1 MSYVSLLKNIPEFL
15 SQPTGIAAI
24 ASLGIHSAIAFVL
37 PMVPMDSKA
46 KQEPSSKSSVG
57 LVELSQAEKS
67 RLPQPGAPQLS
78 LQPLQPPT
86 PVLPQVPPMN
96 LANQSIPPLPPIP
109 ASPSSTD
116 LILPPLPKT
125 NNVGIASLPKSQS
138 LPILSKRDLQPAP
151 SLSTKVRPFTP
162 YVEKVKLGE
171 PKPLESSRIP
181 YNVPPVQAA
190 NIPQEQELVNTYA
203 PVSSGQMPVASSA
216 EGVAQQTTEAGTQT
230 TEAGGVAQNQ
240 QLVTPVVQPPQVGDN
255 SIALRGQN
263 LPQLPQGSNFQAPKL
278 PSLVPQS
285 PSLVTEQLAS
295 KPKTFV
301 ERFTEAKNQYP
312 NLETKQPV
320 AAIVNTKAAQE
331 GGNVQGDLVVNG
343 QGQVESINFEN
354 NSVPSDLKTEVR
366 EYFREYFQNN
376 PAQANGK
383 PKCYPFNISFKSNSS
398 NISKTPA
405 PESTLSRVNQTQSI
419 TKPQQSLILRLRS
432 GQANSQASKEPQ
444 KVNLTQGL
452 RPVEVNSQA
461 SKEPQKVNLTPGL
474 RPVEVNSQASKE
486 PEKVNLTP
494 RLRPVEVNSLPSPQK
509 VNLSQRS
516 VSSSVNQQVSQ
527 SNQTSSAP
535 QPDREQQTSR
545 QQVVIRQTT
554 SSSQNDKEQQT
565 SRQQVVVRQSTS
577 ESPTKEEQTSKAEV
591 SSNQPSASIET
602 SKKLLQQLRQIR
614 DKRQGS
620 NQEK

>member
-37 PMVPMDSKA
+37 PMVPMDSKP

-67 RLPQPGAPQLS
+67 RLPQPGTPQLS

-331 GGNVQGDLVVNG
+331 GNVQGDLVVNG

-383 PKCYPFNISFKSNSS
+383 PKFYPFNISFKSNSS

-461 SKEPQKVNLTPGL
+461 SKEP
-474 RPVEVNSQASKE
+474 
-486 PEKVNLTP
+486 EKVNLTP

-509 VNLSQRS
+509 VNLTQPSA
-516 VSSSVNQQVSQ
+516 SSSVNQQVSQ
-527 SNQTSSAP
+527 SNQTASAL

-545 QQVVIRQTT
+545 QQVVL
-554 SSSQNDKEQQT
+554 
-565 SRQQVVVRQSTS
+565 RQSTS
-577 ESPTKEEQTSKAEV
+577 ESPTKEEQTSQQEV
-591 SSNQPSASIET
+591 SSNQPSASVET

>member
-67 RLPQPGAPQLS
+67 RLPQPGTPQLS

-331 GGNVQGDLVVNG
+331 GNVQGDLVVNG

-383 PKCYPFNISFKSNSS
+383 PKFYPFNISFKSNSS

-432 GQANSQASKEPQ
+432 GQGNSQASKEPQ

-461 SKEPQKVNLTPGL
+461 SKEPEKVNLTQGS

-509 VNLSQRS
+509 VNLTQPSA
-516 VSSSVNQQVSQ
+516 SSSVNQQVSQ
-527 SNQTSSAP
+527 SNQTASAL
-535 QPDREQQTSR
+535 QPDR
-545 QQVVIRQTT
+545 
-554 SSSQNDKEQQT
+554 EQQT

-577 ESPTKEEQTSKAEV
+577 ESPTKEEQTSQQEV
-591 SSNQPSASIET
+591 SSNQPSASVET

>member
-37 PMVPMDSKA
+37 PMVPMDSKP

-67 RLPQPGAPQLS
+67 RLPQPGTPQLS

-125 NNVGIASLPKSQS
+125 NNVAIASLPKSQS

-151 SLSTKVRPFTP
+151 PLISTKVRPFTP

-181 YNVPPVQAA
+181 YNVPPIQAA
-190 NIPQEQELVNTYA
+190 NIPQEQELVNNYA
-203 PVSSGQMPVASSA
+203 PVSPEQMPVASSA
-216 EGVAQQTTEAGTQT
+216 EGVAQQTTEPA
-230 TEAGGVAQNQ
+230 GVAQNQ

-285 PSLVTEQLAS
+285 PSVTTEQLAS

-312 NLETKQPV
+312 NLESKQPV
-320 AAIVNTKAAQE
+320 AAIVNPKTGQE
-331 GGNVQGDLVVNG
+331 GNVQGDLVVNG
-343 QGQVESINFEN
+343 EGKVESINFEN
-354 NSVPSDLKTEVR
+354 NSVPSELKTEVR

-383 PKCYPFNISFKSNSS
+383 HKFYPFNISFKPNSS

-432 GQANSQASKEPQ
+432 GQGNSQASKEPQ

-461 SKEPQKVNLTPGL
+461 SKEPQKVNLSQSS

-486 PEKVNLTP
+486 PEKVNLT
-494 RLRPVEVNSLPSPQK
+494 RGLRPVEVNSLPSPQK
-509 VNLSQRS
+509 VNLTQPSA
-516 VSSSVNQQVSQ
+516 SSSVNQRLSQ
-527 SNQTSSAP
+527 SNQTASAP

-554 SSSQNDKEQQT
+554 SSSQSDKEQQT

-591 SSNQPSASIET
+591 SSNQPSASVET

>member
-37 PMVPMDSKA
+37 PMVPMDSKP

-116 LILPPLPKT
+116 LILPPHQKT

-331 GGNVQGDLVVNG
+331 GNVQGDLVVNG

-383 PKCYPFNISFKSNSS
+383 PKFYPFNISFKSNSS

-461 SKEPQKVNLTPGL
+461 SKEP
-474 RPVEVNSQASKE
+474 
-486 PEKVNLTP
+486 EKVNLTP

-535 QPDREQQTSR
+535 QADREQQTSR

-614 DKRQGS
+614 DQRQGS

>member
-37 PMVPMDSKA
+37 PMVPMDSKP
-46 KQEPSSKSSVG
+46 KQELSSKSSVG

-67 RLPQPGAPQLS
+67 SLPQPGTPQLS

-109 ASPSSTD
+109 PSPSSTD

-125 NNVGIASLPKSQS
+125 NNVAIASLPKSQS

-151 SLSTKVRPFTP
+151 PLISAKVRPFTP
-162 YVEKVKLGE
+162 YVEKVRLGE

-181 YNVPPVQAA
+181 YNVPPIQAA
-190 NIPQEQELVNTYA
+190 NIPQEQELVNNYA
-203 PVSSGQMPVASSA
+203 PVSPEQMPVASSA
-216 EGVAQQTTEAGTQT
+216 EGVAQQTTEPV
-230 TEAGGVAQNQ
+230 GVAQNQ

-285 PSLVTEQLAS
+285 PSVVTEQLAS

-331 GGNVQGDLVVNG
+331 GNVQGDLVVNG

-383 PKCYPFNISFKSNSS
+383 PKFYPFNISFKSNSS

-405 PESTLSRVNQTQSI
+405 PELSTLSRVNQTQSI

-432 GQANSQASKEPQ
+432 GEGNSQPSKEPQKVNLTQGSRPVEVNSQPSKEPQ

-452 RPVEVNSQA
+452 RPVEVNSQ
-461 SKEPQKVNLTPGL
+461 P
-474 RPVEVNSQASKE
+474 SKE
-486 PEKVNLTP
+486 PEKVNLSQ
-494 RLRPVEVNSLPSPQK
+494 RLRPVEINSLPSPQK
-509 VNLSQRS
+509 VNLTQPSA
-516 VSSSVNQQVSQ
+516 SSSVNQQVSQ
-527 SNQTSSAP
+527 SNQTASAL
-535 QPDREQQTSR
+535 QPDRKQQTSR

-554 SSSQNDKEQQT
+554 SSSQSDKEQQT

-591 SSNQPSASIET
+591 SSNQPSASVET

-614 DKRQGS
+614 DQRQGS

>member
-24 ASLGIHSAIAFVL
+24 ASLGIHSAIAFIL
-37 PMVPMDSKA
+37 PMVPMDSKP
-46 KQEPSSKSSVG
+46 KQELSSKSSVG

-67 RLPQPGAPQLS
+67 RLPQPGTPQS
-78 LQPLQPPT
+78 LQPPT

-109 ASPSSTD
+109 TSPSSTD

-125 NNVGIASLPKSQS
+125 NNVAIASLPKTQS

-151 SLSTKVRPFTP
+151 PLITTKVRPFTP
-162 YVEKVKLGE
+162 YVAKVKLGE

-203 PVSSGQMPVASSA
+203 RVSPEQMPVTSFNQ
-216 EGVAQQTTEAGTQT
+216 GVEQTTEPA
-230 TEAGGVAQNQ
+230 GVAQNQ

-255 SIALRGQN
+255 SIALRRQN

-285 PSLVTEQLAS
+285 PSVATEQLAS
-295 KPKTFV
+295 EPKTFV

-320 AAIVNTKAAQE
+320 AAIVNPKTGQE
-331 GGNVQGDLVVNG
+331 GNVQGDLVVNSEG
-343 QGQVESINFEN
+343 KVESINFQN
-354 NSVPSDLKTEVR
+354 NSVPSELKTEVR
-366 EYFREYFQNN
+366 EYFKEYFQNN
-376 PAQANGK
+376 PVQANGRFK
-383 PKCYPFNISFKSNSS
+383 FYPFNISFKSNSS
-398 NISKTPA
+398 NISKAPA
-405 PESTLSRVNQTQSI
+405 PVLSTSSRLNQTQSI

-432 GQANSQASKEPQ
+432 GEGNSQP
-444 KVNLTQGL
+444 
-452 RPVEVNSQA
+452 
-461 SKEPQKVNLTPGL
+461 
-474 RPVEVNSQASKE
+474 SKE
-486 PEKVNLTP
+486 PEKVNLTQGSRP
-494 RLRPVEVNSLPSPQK
+494 VEVSLPSKEPEKVNLSRRMRPVEVNSLPSPQK
-509 VNLSQRS
+509 VNLTQPSA
-516 VSSSVNQQVSQ
+516 SSSVNPQVLQ
-527 SNQTSSAP
+527 SNQTASAL
-535 QPDREQQTSR
+535 QPNREQQISR

-554 SSSQNDKEQQT
+554 SEL
-565 SRQQVVVRQSTS
+565 
-577 ESPTKEEQTSKAEV
+577 PTKEEQTSQQEV
-591 SSNQPSASIET
+591 SSNQPSASVET

-614 DKRQGS
+614 DKRQSS

>member
-37 PMVPMDSKA
+37 PMVPMDSKP
-46 KQEPSSKSSVG
+46 KQEVSSKSSVG
-57 LVELSQAEKS
+57 LVELSQAETS
-67 RLPQPGAPQLS
+67 RLPQPGTPQLS

-151 SLSTKVRPFTP
+151 SLSARVRPFTP

-216 EGVAQQTTEAGTQT
+216 EGVAQETTEAGTQT

-331 GGNVQGDLVVNG
+331 GNVQGDLVVNG

-383 PKCYPFNISFKSNSS
+383 PKFYPFNISFKSNSS

-405 PESTLSRVNQTQSI
+405 PELSTLSRVNQTQSI
-419 TKPQQSLILRLRS
+419 TKAQQSLILRLRS
-432 GQANSQASKEPQ
+432 GEGNSQPSKEPQ
-444 KVNLTQGL
+444 KINLTQGS
-452 RPVEVNSQA
+452 RPVEVNSQ
-461 SKEPQKVNLTPGL
+461 P
-474 RPVEVNSQASKE
+474 SKE
-486 PEKVNLTP
+486 PEKVNLSR

-509 VNLSQRS
+509 VNLSQPS

-527 SNQTSSAP
+527 SNQTASAL

-545 QQVVIRQTT
+545 QQVVVRQTT

-577 ESPTKEEQTSKAEV
+577 ESPTKEEQTSQQEV
-591 SSNQPSASIET
+591 SSNQPSASVET

>member
-37 PMVPMDSKA
+37 PMVPMDSKP
-46 KQEPSSKSSVG
+46 KQELSSKSSVG

-67 RLPQPGAPQLS
+67 SLPQPGTPQLS

-109 ASPSSTD
+109 PSPSSTD

-125 NNVGIASLPKSQS
+125 NNVAIASLPKSQS

-151 SLSTKVRPFTP
+151 PLISTKVRPFTP
-162 YVEKVKLGE
+162 YVEKVRLGE

-190 NIPQEQELVNTYA
+190 NIPQEQELVNNYA
-203 PVSSGQMPVASSA
+203 PLSPEQMPVASSA
-216 EGVAQQTTEAGTQT
+216 ESVAQQTTEPV
-230 TEAGGVAQNQ
+230 GVAQNQ

-285 PSLVTEQLAS
+285 PSVVTEQLAS

-320 AAIVNTKAAQE
+320 AAIVNPKTGQE
-331 GGNVQGDLVVNG
+331 GNVQGDLVVNG
-343 QGQVESINFEN
+343 EGKVESINFQN

-383 PKCYPFNISFKSNSS
+383 PKFYPFNISFKSNSS

-405 PESTLSRVNQTQSI
+405 PELSTLSRVNQTQSI

-432 GQANSQASKEPQ
+432 GEVNSQPSKEPQ
-444 KVNLTQGL
+444 KVNLTQGS
-452 RPVEVNSQA
+452 RAVEVNSQ
-461 SKEPQKVNLTPGL
+461 P
-474 RPVEVNSQASKE
+474 SKE
-486 PEKVNLTP
+486 PEKVNLSR
-494 RLRPVEVNSLPSPQK
+494 RLRPVEINSLPSPQK
-509 VNLSQRS
+509 VNLTQPSA
-516 VSSSVNQQVSQ
+516 SSSVNQQLSQ
-527 SNQTSSAP
+527 SNQTASAL

-554 SSSQNDKEQQT
+554 SSSQSDKEQQT

-602 SKKLLQQLRQIR
+602 SKKLLQQLRQFR

>member
-37 PMVPMDSKA
+37 PMVPMDSKP
-46 KQEPSSKSSVG
+46 KQEVSSKSSVG
-57 LVELSQAEKS
+57 LVELSQAETS
-67 RLPQPGAPQLS
+67 RLPQPGTPQLS
-78 LQPLQPPT
+78 LQPPT

-109 ASPSSTD
+109 PSPSSTD

-125 NNVGIASLPKSQS
+125 NNVAISSLPKSQS
-138 LPILSKRDLQPAP
+138 LPILSKRDLQPEP
-151 SLSTKVRPFTP
+151 SLSAKVRPFTP
-162 YVEKVKLGE
+162 YVEKLRLGE

-230 TEAGGVAQNQ
+230 TEPGGVAQNQ

-285 PSLVTEQLAS
+285 PSVTTEQLAS

-331 GGNVQGDLVVNG
+331 GNVQGDLVVNG
-343 QGQVESINFEN
+343 KGQVESINFEN

-383 PKCYPFNISFKSNSS
+383 PKFYPFNISFKSNSS

-432 GQANSQASKEPQ
+432 GQA
-444 KVNLTQGL
+444 
-452 RPVEVNSQA
+452 NSQA

-527 SNQTSSAP
+527 SNQTASAL
-535 QPDREQQTSR
+535 QRDREQQTSR

-554 SSSQNDKEQQT
+554 SSSQSDKEQQT
-565 SRQQVVVRQSTS
+565 SRQQVVIRQSTS
-577 ESPTKEEQTSKAEV
+577 ESPIKEEQTSKAEV

>member
-331 GGNVQGDLVVNG
+331 GNVQGDLVVNG

-383 PKCYPFNISFKSNSS
+383 PKFYPFNISFKSNSS

-405 PESTLSRVNQTQSI
+405 PELSTLSRVNQTQSI
-419 TKPQQSLILRLRS
+419 TKAQQSLILRLRS
-432 GQANSQASKEPQ
+432 GEGNSQPSKEPQKINLTQGSRPVEVNSQPSKEPQ
-444 KVNLTQGL
+444 KVNLTQGS
-452 RPVEVNSQA
+452 RPVEVNSQ
-461 SKEPQKVNLTPGL
+461 P
-474 RPVEVNSQASKE
+474 SKE
-486 PEKVNLTP
+486 PEKVNLSR

-509 VNLSQRS
+509 VNLTQPSA
-516 VSSSVNQQVSQ
+516 SSSVNQQVSQ
-527 SNQTSSAP
+527 SNQTASAL

-545 QQVVIRQTT
+545 QQVVVRQTT

-577 ESPTKEEQTSKAEV
+577 ESPTKEEQTSQQEV
-591 SSNQPSASIET
+591 SSNQPSASVET

>member
-331 GGNVQGDLVVNG
+331 GNVQGDLVVNG

-383 PKCYPFNISFKSNSS
+383 PKFYPFNISFKSNSS

-444 KVNLTQGL
+444 KVNLTQ
-452 RPVEVNSQA
+452 
-461 SKEPQKVNLTPGL
+461 GL

>member
-37 PMVPMDSKA
+37 PMVPMDSKP

-125 NNVGIASLPKSQS
+125 NNVAIASLPKSQS

-151 SLSTKVRPFTP
+151 PLISTKVKPFTP

-181 YNVPPVQAA
+181 YNVPPIQAA
-190 NIPQEQELVNTYA
+190 NIPQEQELVNNYA
-203 PVSSGQMPVASSA
+203 PVSPEQMPVASSA
-216 EGVAQQTTEAGTQT
+216 EGVAQQTTEPA
-230 TEAGGVAQNQ
+230 GVAQNQ

-285 PSLVTEQLAS
+285 PSVTTEQLAS

-312 NLETKQPV
+312 NLESKQPV
-320 AAIVNTKAAQE
+320 AAIVNPKTGQE
-331 GGNVQGDLVVNG
+331 GNVQGDLVVNG
-343 QGQVESINFEN
+343 EGKVESINFEN
-354 NSVPSDLKTEVR
+354 NSVPSELKTEVR

-383 PKCYPFNISFKSNSS
+383 HKFYPFNISFKPNSS

-432 GQANSQASKEPQ
+432 GQGNSQASKEPQ

-461 SKEPQKVNLTPGL
+461 SKEPQKVNLSQGS

-486 PEKVNLTP
+486 PQKVNLT
-494 RLRPVEVNSLPSPQK
+494 RGLRPVEVNSLPSAQK
-509 VNLSQRS
+509 VNLTQPSA
-516 VSSSVNQQVSQ
+516 SSSVNQRLSQ
-527 SNQTSSAP
+527 SNQTASAP

-554 SSSQNDKEQQT
+554 SSSQSDKEQQT

-577 ESPTKEEQTSKAEV
+577 QSPTKEEQTSKAEV

>member
-37 PMVPMDSKA
+37 PMVPMDSNSKA

-109 ASPSSTD
+109 ASPSSTA

-125 NNVGIASLPKSQS
+125 NNVAIASLPKSQS
-138 LPILSKRDLQPAP
+138 LPILSKKDLQPAA
-151 SLSTKVRPFTP
+151 SLSAKVKPFTP
-162 YVEKVKLGE
+162 YVEKVKLGQ

-190 NIPQEQELVNTYA
+190 NIPQEQELVNNYA
-203 PVSSGQMPVASSA
+203 PVSPEQMPVASSNQ
-216 EGVAQQTTEAGTQT
+216 GVGQMTEP
-230 TEAGGVAQNQ
+230 GGVAQNP
-240 QLVTPVVQPPQVGDN
+240 QLVTPIGQPPQVADN

-285 PSLVTEQLAS
+285 PSVTTEQLAS

-301 ERFTEAKNQYP
+301 ERFSEAKNQYP

-320 AAIVNTKAAQE
+320 AAIVNPKTGQE
-331 GGNVQGDLVVNG
+331 GNVQGDLVVNG

-354 NSVPSDLKTEVR
+354 NSVSSDLKTEVR
-366 EYFREYFQNN
+366 EYFKEYFQNN
-376 PAQANGK
+376 PAQANGRHK
-383 PKCYPFNISFKSNSS
+383 FYPFNISFKSNSS
-398 NISKTPA
+398 NISKAPA
-405 PESTLSRVNQTQSI
+405 PELSTSSRLNQTQSI
-419 TKPQQSLILRLRS
+419 TKPQQSLIVRLRS
-432 GQANSQASKEPQ
+432 GQSNSQP
-444 KVNLTQGL
+444 
-452 RPVEVNSQA
+452 
-461 SKEPQKVNLTPGL
+461 
-474 RPVEVNSQASKE
+474 SKE
-486 PEKVNLTP
+486 PEKVNLTQGSRPVEVNSQPSKEPEKVNLSP

-509 VNLSQRS
+509 VNLTQPSA
-516 VSSSVNQQVSQ
+516 SSSVNRQVSQ
-527 SNQTSSAP
+527 SNQTASAL

-545 QQVVIRQTT
+545 QQVVVRQST
-554 SSSQNDKEQQT
+554 SSSQSDKEQQTSRQQVVVRQSTSSSQSDKEQQT

-577 ESPTKEEQTSKAEV
+577 ELPTKEEQTSQQEV

-614 DKRQGS
+614 DKRQSS